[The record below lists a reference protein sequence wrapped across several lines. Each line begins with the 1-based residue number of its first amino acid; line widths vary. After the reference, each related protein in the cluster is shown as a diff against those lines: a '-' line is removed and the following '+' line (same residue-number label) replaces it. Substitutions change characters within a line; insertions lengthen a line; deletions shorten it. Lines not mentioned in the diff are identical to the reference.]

1 MIISTVNVY
10 ESPLPFFLQS
20 NRELQAKYTNMQ
32 LQHDNVEK
40 VFLDLEQQLAQE
52 KRRNRKLRRKKSVT
66 EPADPPTPAHSRSGV
81 STPREDQPQASFGS
95 SEEADL
101 AGVGASEESPQQVG
115 RTFRG
120 PQDVRQ
126 APQETGDFR
135 RVVEPRAAH
144 SGYFGST
151 GAREEQ
157 RPTNRPPT
165 FDQSHKRFA
174 ASQPQTYGA
183 KDQNETKPAILETPS
198 GDHFHGTAAWQSPNR
213 VQRIPLEGQDL
224 DRSSEFSAPP
234 ETPTYKEKVKMY
246 SFEKERQ
253 GEETIMPPSVPA
265 REAQKRTPEKS
276 SWQRGLIQD
285 IVKRTGEGPVSR
297 QTTQD
302 APDETW
308 Y

>member
-1 MIISTVNVY
+1 MKTLFPTS
-10 ESPLPFFLQS
+10 LQS
-20 NRELQAKYTNMQ
+20 NRELQASNTNMQ

-40 VFLDLEQQLAQE
+40 VVLDLEQQLAQE
-52 KRRNRKLRRKKSVT
+52 KRRNRRLRGKKSAT
-66 EPADPPTPAHSRSGV
+66 EPAEPPNPAHSRSGV

-95 SEEADL
+95 SGEADL
-101 AGVGASEESPQQVG
+101 AGVGASGDSPQQVG
-115 RTFRG
+115 RSFRG

-144 SGYFGST
+144 SGYPGSS
-151 GAREEQ
+151 GAREEPADQ

-174 ASQPQTYGA
+174 AKAASQPQTYGA
-183 KDQNETKPAILETPS
+183 KEVDETKPASLEIPS
-198 GDHFHGTAAWQSPNR
+198 GDHFHGTAAWQSPNE
-213 VQRIPLEGQDL
+213 VQRIPLEGQGL
-224 DRSSEFSAPP
+224 ERNSEFSSPL
-234 ETPTYKEKVKMY
+234 ETPSYKEKVKMY
-246 SFEKERQ
+246 SFEEEREGRAS
-253 GEETIMPPSVPA
+253 GEGANVKSPSMPA

-297 QTTQD
+297 QTTGLQML
-302 APDETW
+302 
-308 Y
+308 